1 MRLAPIFGRTPADRA
16 ASDLYLAL
24 VEQARQPAFYGP
36 DGVPDT
42 LDARFEM
49 IVLHAYMVVRRLR
62 DAGEDGAK
70 LAQSL
75 FDQMFADMDR
85 NLREIGVGDL
95 SVGKQVKRMAKRF
108 YGSVDAYDRGLGAGD
123 DDALASALERNVFG
137 HEAPPT
143 AAARALARYLRREIE
158 ALAGAGDAELLAGR
172 VRFGPPAEISA

>member
-1 MRLAPIFGRTPADRA
+1 MRLAPIFGRAPADRA
-16 ASDLYLAL
+16 ASDLYLTL

-49 IVLHAYMVVRRLR
+49 IVLHAYLVIRRLR

-70 LAQSL
+70 IAQSL

-108 YGSVDAYDRGLGAGD
+108 YGSVEAYDRGLGAGD
-123 DDALASALERNVFG
+123 NDALASAVERNVFG
-137 HEAPPT
+137 HD
-143 AAARALARYLRREIE
+143 AAASQAAMALSHYLRREIE
-158 ALAGAGDAELLAGR
+158 ALADIGDAELLAGR